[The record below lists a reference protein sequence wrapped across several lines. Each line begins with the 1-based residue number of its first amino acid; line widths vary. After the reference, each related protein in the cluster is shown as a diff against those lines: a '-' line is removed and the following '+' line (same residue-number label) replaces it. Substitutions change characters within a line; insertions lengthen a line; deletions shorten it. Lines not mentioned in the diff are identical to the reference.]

1 MKYFFLGLIKQIIM
15 GTWQQLVADVDGP
28 FLYFKEWGSVKSGY
42 PKSFNGQHFY
52 YYIAIELR
60 VSQELT
66 ADTLTRINNPN
77 ALRTQTIHQ
86 GITLGTVVKK
96 CGLQYRNNYVMKSQ
110 LYWLLAM

>member
-1 MKYFFLGLIKQIIM
+1 MDLSYISRNG
-15 GTWQQLVADVDGP
+15 
-28 FLYFKEWGSVKSGY
+28 GSVKSGY

-77 ALRTQTIHQ
+77 ALRTSDHPPGNYI
-86 GITLGTVVKK
+86 GTVVKNVASNI
-96 CGLQYRNNYVMKSQ
+96 GITMMKSQ